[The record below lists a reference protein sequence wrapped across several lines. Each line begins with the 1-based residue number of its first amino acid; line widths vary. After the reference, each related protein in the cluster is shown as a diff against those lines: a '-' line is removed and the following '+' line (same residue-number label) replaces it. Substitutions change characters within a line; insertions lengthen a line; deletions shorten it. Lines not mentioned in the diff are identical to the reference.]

1 MVSAHVVGLV
11 ALVRLLAA
19 DPVVPAVDF
28 AKEVAPILERHC
40 VRCHQ
45 PGNAKGK
52 VSLDRPAHLL
62 AGDYVVPGKPGESGL
77 FDLVT
82 PSEDG
87 EPPRMPK
94 EGKPLSAAEVATLR
108 RWVEGGAKWP
118 EGVIVRE
125 RAKGDRAWWSL
136 QPLATVTPPDPP
148 GLPPAWAANPIDRFL
163 FAKLRDK
170 GLTPNGPAAPRALVR
185 RVTLDLTGLPPT
197 PEAVAAFVA
206 DPSDE
211 AYARLVEKLLASP
224 AYGEHW
230 GRHWLDVVRFGES
243 IGYERN
249 VILDNAWPFR
259 DYVIKSF
266 HDDKPFDRLVREHLA
281 GDKVGP
287 GDPAVEVGV
296 AFLVV
301 GPYDD
306 VGNQDAAQAA
316 IIRANALDDM
326 VRATSEA
333 FLGVTVGCARCHD
346 HKFDPIAQQDYHRLQ
361 ATFAGVTHGERAI
374 ESPAAQKAAA
384 EQQKALQARK
394 QPLVAERAA
403 LRQRPAPD
411 ADPRLAA
418 VLAELHE
425 IDRALDRL
433 PPAKWWVG
441 RTSPAPGPFHLF
453 VGGDPQKKGDPVSL
467 ASPDFTAGAQK
478 GYRLADGAPEADR
491 RLALAEWIVAPDN
504 PLTPRVLANRVWA
517 WHFGT
522 GLVDTPSDFG
532 AMGTKPSHPEL
543 LDWLAAQLRAG
554 GWRLKPLHRLIVS
567 SRAYRQSS
575 EFRAAAAGVD
585 GDARLLWRFPP
596 RRLSGEEVRD
606 AMLAAAGKLDRRAGG
621 PGFRLYRYA
630 QDNVATYH
638 PLDAPGPETYRR
650 AVYHQNARAARVDVL
665 TDFDCPDPAGATP
678 RRAST
683 TTPLQSLTLFNHQF
697 TLDVADA
704 LAVRAK
710 SDAGAD
716 PGDQLTRAYHLVYGR
731 APTAAERAAADVVVA
746 AHGLRSVARALLN
759 SNEFLYV
766 D

>member
-1 MVSAHVVGLV
+1 MLPAHAAFV
-11 ALVRLLAA
+11 ALVSLLAG
-19 DPVVPAVDF
+19 DRTTPPPEFV
-28 AKEVAPILERHC
+28 KEVAPILERHC

-52 VSLDRPAHLL
+52 VSLDRPTHLL
-62 AGDYVVPGKPGESGL
+62 AGEHVVPGKPDESGL
-77 FDLVT
+77 LDLVA
-82 PSEDG
+82 PSDAG

-108 RWVEGGAKWP
+108 HWIAGGAKWP
-118 EGVIVRE
+118 DGVVVRE
-125 RAKGDRAWWSL
+125 RAKGDRSWWSL
-136 QPLATVTPPDPP
+136 RPLASVTPPDPP
-148 GLPPAWAANPIDRFL
+148 GLPPAWSANPIDRFV
-163 FAKLRDK
+163 FAKLLAK
-170 GLTPNGPAAPRALVR
+170 GLAPNGPADPRALVR

-206 DPSDE
+206 DPSDA

-224 AYGEHW
+224 GYGEHW

-259 DYVIKSF
+259 DYVIKGFS
-266 HDDKPFDRLVREHLA
+266 DDKPFDRLVREHLA
-281 GDKVGP
+281 GDVVGP

-296 AFLVV
+296 AFLVA
-301 GPYDD
+301 GPHDD

-316 IIRANALDDM
+316 VIRANALDDM

-374 ESPAAQKAAA
+374 ESPAARRAAA
-384 EQQKALQARK
+384 ELHESLAARK
-394 QPLVAERAA
+394 SPLVAERAA
-403 LRQRPAPD
+403 LRRRATPD
-411 ADPRLAA
+411 ADPRLAS
-418 VLAELHE
+418 VLAELQE

-433 PPAKWWVG
+433 APPRWWVG
-441 RTSPAPGPFHLF
+441 RTSAAPGPFHLF
-453 VGGDPQKKGDPVSL
+453 VGGDPQKKGGPVAL
-467 ASPDFTAGAQK
+467 GSPDFTAAAQK
-478 GYRLADGAPEADR
+478 GYRLADSAPEAER
-491 RLALAEWIVAPDN
+491 RLALAEWIVAADN

-532 AMGTKPSHPEL
+532 AMGTRPSHPEL

-554 GWRLKPLHRLIVS
+554 GWRLKPLHRMVVS
-567 SRAYRQSS
+567 SRAYRQSA
-575 EFRAAAAGVD
+575 EFRPAAAALD
-585 GDARLLWRFPP
+585 GDSRLLWRFPP

-606 AMLAAAGKLDRRAGG
+606 AMLAAAGRLDRRAGG

-638 PLDAPGPETYRR
+638 PLDSPGPETYRR
-650 AVYHQNARAARVDVL
+650 VVYHQNARAARVDVL

-697 TLDVADA
+697 TLDMAEA
-704 LAVRAK
+704 LAIRAK
-710 SDAGAD
+710 ADAGAD
-716 PGDQLTRAYHLVYGR
+716 PADRVTRAYQLVYGR
-731 APTAAERAAADVVVA
+731 APAVTERASAENLVA
-746 AHGLRSVARALLN
+746 AHGLRALARALLN

>member
-1 MVSAHVVGLV
+1 MVSAHAAGLV
-11 ALVRLLAA
+11 ALAGLLAG
-19 DPVVPAVDF
+19 DRTPPAEF
-28 AKEVAPILERHC
+28 AKDVAPILERHC

-45 PGNAKGK
+45 PGHAKGE

-62 AGDYVVPGKPGESGL
+62 AGGYVVPGKPDASGL
-77 FDLVT
+77 LDLVT
-82 PSEDG
+82 PSGAG
-87 EPPRMPK
+87 EAPRMPK
-94 EGKPLSAAEVATLR
+94 GGKPLSAAEVATLR
-108 RWVEGGAKWP
+108 RWVAGGATWP
-118 EGVIVRE
+118 DGVVVRE
-125 RAKGDRAWWSL
+125 RGRGDRSWWSL
-136 QPLATVTPPDPP
+136 RPLAAAPPPDPP
-148 GLPPAWAANPIDRFL
+148 GLPPAWAANPIDRFV
-163 FAKLRDK
+163 FAGLAAR
-170 GLTPNGPAAPRALVR
+170 GLTPSGPADARALAR

-197 PEAVAAFVA
+197 PESVAAFVA
-206 DPSDE
+206 DPSEE

-224 AYGEHW
+224 GYGEHW
-230 GRHWLDVVRFGES
+230 GRHWLDVARFGES

-249 VILDNAWPFR
+249 VLLDNAWPFR
-259 DYVIKSF
+259 DYVIKGF
-266 HDDKPFDRLVREHLA
+266 NDDKPFDRLVREHLA
-281 GDKVGP
+281 GDAVGP

-296 AFLVV
+296 AFLVA
-301 GPYDD
+301 GPHDD

-316 IIRANALDDM
+316 VIRANALDDM

-346 HKFDPIAQQDYHRLQ
+346 HKFDPISQQDYHRFQ
-361 ATFAGVTHGERAI
+361 AAFAGVTHGERAI
-374 ESPAAQKAAA
+374 ESPAARKAAA
-384 EQQKALQARK
+384 DALQALAARK
-394 QPLVAERAA
+394 SPLVAERAA
-403 LRQRPAPD
+403 LRQRSAPD

-418 VLAELHE
+418 VLAELQE

-433 PPAKWWVG
+433 PPPKWWVG
-441 RTSPAPGPFHLF
+441 RAAPAPGPFHLF
-453 VGGDPQKKGDPVSL
+453 VGGDPQKRGDPVSL
-467 ASPDFTAGAQK
+467 GSPDFTAGAQK
-478 GYRLADGAPEADR
+478 GYRLADGTPEAGR
-491 RLALAEWIVAPDN
+491 RLALAEWVVAPDN
-504 PLTPRVLANRVWA
+504 PLTPRVLANRVWG

-532 AMGTKPSHPEL
+532 AMGAKPSHPEL
-543 LDWLAAQLRAG
+543 LDWLAARLRDG
-554 GWRLKPLHRLIVS
+554 GWRLKPLHRLVVS

-575 EFRAAAAGVD
+575 GSRPAAAAAD

-683 TTPLQSLTLFNHQF
+683 TTPMQALTLYNHQF
-697 TLDVADA
+697 TLDMAEA
-704 LAVRAK
+704 LAARAK
-710 SDAGAD
+710 GDAGAD
-716 PGDQLTRAYHLVYGR
+716 PADQVTRAYQLVYGR
-731 APTAAERAAADVVVA
+731 APAAAERASAERLAA
-746 AHGLRSVARALLN
+746 AHGLRAVARALLN

>member
-1 MVSAHVVGLV
+1 MAPAHVAGFV
-11 ALVRLLAA
+11 ALASLLSGGRT
-19 DPVVPAVDF
+19 PPAEF
-28 AKEVAPILERHC
+28 AQEVAPILERHC
-40 VRCHQ
+40 VRCHR
-45 PGNAKGK
+45 PNNARGK

-62 AGDYVVPGKPGESGL
+62 AGGYVVPGKPDASEL
-77 FDLVT
+77 LDLVT
-82 PSEDG
+82 PSEAG
-87 EPPRMPK
+87 EAPRMPK

-108 RWVEGGAKWP
+108 RWIAGGAAWP
-118 EGVIVRE
+118 AGVVVRE

-136 QPLATVTPPDPP
+136 RPVAAVAPPDPP
-148 GLPPAWAANPIDRFL
+148 GLPPGWGANPIDRFV
-163 FAKLRDK
+163 FARLREK
-170 GLTPNGPAAPRALVR
+170 GLTPNGPADPRALAR
-185 RVTLDLTGLPPT
+185 RVTFDLTGLPPT
-197 PEAVAAFVA
+197 PEAVAAFAA
-206 DPSDE
+206 DPSD
-211 AYARLVEKLLASP
+211 ASYARLVERLLASP
-224 AYGEHW
+224 GYGEHW
-230 GRHWLDVVRFGES
+230 GRHWLDVARFGES

-259 DYVIKSF
+259 DYVVKGF
-266 HDDKPFDRLVREHLA
+266 NDDKPFDRLVREHLA
-281 GDKVGP
+281 GDVVGP

-296 AFLVV
+296 AFLVA
-301 GPYDD
+301 GPHDD

-316 IIRANALDDM
+316 VIRANALDDM

-346 HKFDPIAQQDYHRLQ
+346 HKFDPVAQQDYHRLQ

-374 ESPAAQKAAA
+374 GPG
-384 EQQKALQARK
+384 
-394 QPLVAERAA
+394 
-403 LRQRPAPD
+403 
-411 ADPRLAA
+411 
-418 VLAELHE
+418 
-425 IDRALDRL
+425 
-433 PPAKWWVG
+433 AKRWWVG
-441 RTSPAPGPFHLF
+441 RTAPAPGPFHLF

-467 ASPDFTAGAQK
+467 GSPDFTAAAQK
-478 GYRLADGAPEADR
+478 GYRLADTAPEAER
-491 RLALAEWIVAPDN
+491 RLALADWIVAADN

-532 AMGTKPSHPEL
+532 AMGTRPSHPEL
-543 LDWLAAQLRAG
+543 LDWLAGQLRAG
-554 GWRLKPLHRLIVS
+554 GWRLKPLHRLMVS
-567 SRAYRQSS
+567 SGAYRQSS

-606 AMLAAAGKLDRRAGG
+606 AMLAAAGKLDRKAGG

-665 TDFDCPDPAGATP
+665 SDFDCPDPAGAAP

-704 LAVRAK
+704 LAARAAA
-710 SDAGAD
+710 DAGAD
-716 PGDQLTRAYHLVYGR
+716 PADQLTRAYQLVYGR
-731 APTAAERAAADVVVA
+731 APAEAERAAADKLVA
-746 AHGLRSVARALLN
+746 AHGLRALARALLN

>member
-1 MVSAHVVGLV
+1 MVFAHAAGFLALAGL
-11 ALVRLLAA
+11 LPGDRTL
-19 DPVVPAVDF
+19 PAEF
-28 AKEVAPILERHC
+28 AKDVAPILERHC

-62 AGDYVVPGKPGESGL
+62 AGDYVVPGKPEASEL
-77 FDLVT
+77 LDLVT
-82 PSEDG
+82 PSGAG
-87 EPPRMPK
+87 EAPRMPK

-108 RWVEGGAKWP
+108 RWVAGGATWP
-118 EGVIVRE
+118 DGVVVRE
-125 RAKGDRAWWSL
+125 RARGDRSWWSL
-136 QPLATVTPPDPP
+136 RPLGAATPPDPP
-148 GLPPAWAANPIDRFL
+148 GLPPAWAANPIDRFV
-163 FAKLRDK
+163 FAGLAAR
-170 GLTPNGPAAPRALVR
+170 GLTPSGPADAGVLAR

-197 PEAVAAFVA
+197 PESVAAFVA
-206 DPSDE
+206 DPSEE

-224 AYGEHW
+224 GYGEHW
-230 GRHWLDVVRFGES
+230 GRHWLDVARFGES

-249 VILDNAWPFR
+249 VLLDNAWPFR
-259 DYVIKSF
+259 DYVIKGF
-266 HDDKPFDRLVREHLA
+266 NDDKPFDRLVREHLA
-281 GDKVGP
+281 GDAVGP

-296 AFLVV
+296 AFLVA
-301 GPYDD
+301 GPHDD

-316 IIRANALDDM
+316 VIRANALDDM

-346 HKFDPIAQQDYHRLQ
+346 HKFDPISQQDYHRLQ
-361 ATFAGVTHGERAI
+361 AAFAGVTHGERAI
-374 ESPAAQKAAA
+374 ESPAARKAAA
-384 EQQKALQARK
+384 DALQALAARK
-394 QPLVAERAA
+394 SPLVAERAA
-403 LRQRPAPD
+403 LRQRSAPD

-418 VLAELHE
+418 VLAELQE

-433 PPAKWWVG
+433 PPPKWWVG
-441 RTSPAPGPFHLF
+441 RAAPAPGPFHLF

-467 ASPDFTAGAQK
+467 GSPDFTAGAQK
-478 GYRLADGAPEADR
+478 GYRLADGTPEAGR
-491 RLALAEWIVAPDN
+491 RLALAEWVVAPDN
-504 PLTPRVLANRVWA
+504 PLTPRVLANRVWG

-532 AMGTKPSHPEL
+532 AMGAKPSHPEL
-543 LDWLAAQLRAG
+543 LDWLAARLRDG
-554 GWRLKPLHRLIVS
+554 GWRLKPLHRLVVS

-575 EFRAAAAGVD
+575 GSRPAAAAAD

-650 AVYHQNARAARVDVL
+650 AVYHQSARAARVDVL

-683 TTPLQSLTLFNHQF
+683 TTPMQALTLYNHQF
-697 TLDVADA
+697 TLDMAEA
-704 LAVRAK
+704 LAARAK
-710 SDAGAD
+710 ADAGAD
-716 PGDQLTRAYHLVYGR
+716 PADQVTRAYQLVYGR
-731 APTAAERAAADVVVA
+731 APAAAERGPAERLAA
-746 AHGLRSVARALLN
+746 AHGLRAVARALLN